1 MNVCII
7 PRSISLVTLNG
18 FPKLDLDIV
27 MKPVKLYKTSS
38 DSFGHGI
45 KQRGAKIK
53 LRVGP

>member
-27 MKPVKLYKTSS
+27 MRPVKLYKTSS